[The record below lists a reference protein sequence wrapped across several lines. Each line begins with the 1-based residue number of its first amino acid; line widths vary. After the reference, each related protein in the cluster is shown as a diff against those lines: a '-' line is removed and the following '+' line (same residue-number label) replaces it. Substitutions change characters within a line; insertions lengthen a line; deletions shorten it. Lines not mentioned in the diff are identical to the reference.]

1 MTGKFSAPGAAV
13 GARTIKTG
21 QSRWFVGYK
30 KHTLRLWL
38 PQSRDKVLLVPLVSW
53 IAPAN
58 CNETRFVKPSVEHC
72 LKRLHWAPDL
82 IVGDMAYISFEL
94 QKDLRERLGS
104 GLLTKIRED
113 MKWVSPFE
121 RGPAA
126 LCPQGQPLS
135 WLELDSRQQLHWFG
149 VTDCQPLCQW
159 CWQQSTCSRQFSYP
173 ASQHEILL
181 GRIPL
186 TSQTG
191 QLLLNQ
197 VRCWIEPA
205 QSYEKKQLGLNQM
218 FFNSLRFTWTACL
231 LADAAVLLRAHALLR
246 KVPQLPLLRD
256 LMPHQLPLGLC

>member
-1 MTGKFSAPGAAV
+1 M
-13 GARTIKTG
+13 
-21 QSRWFVGYK
+21 
-30 KHTLRLWL
+30 
-38 PQSRDKVLLVPLVSW
+38 
-53 IAPAN
+53 
-58 CNETRFVKPSVEHC
+58 
-72 LKRLHWAPDL
+72 
-82 IVGDMAYISFEL
+82 

-126 LCPQGQPLS
+126 WCPQGQPLS

-149 VTDCQPLCQW
+149 VTDGQPLCPW
-159 CWQQSTCSRQFSYP
+159 CWQQSTCPRQFSYP

-205 QSYEKKQLGLNQM
+205 QAYEKNQLGLNQM
-218 FFNSLRFTWTACL
+218 FLNSLRFTWTACL

-246 KVPQLPLLRD
+246 KAPQLPLLRD
-256 LMPHQLPLGLC
+256 LMPHQLPLCLG